1 MSDTMTTYEPYEP
14 LSFPRS
20 VVIGRASSKHGR
32 FRRLRMRVASWFRTC
47 VDYYEAAALYEEL
60 NRLSDAELARRGL
73 DRANLARDVCATH
86 DRSANRSRE

>member
-1 MSDTMTTYEPYEP
+1 MGDMMTTYEPF
-14 LSFPRS
+14 SSPRL

-32 FRRLRMRVASWFRTC
+32 LRRLRVRVATWFRAC

-73 DRANLARDVCATH
+73 DRPNLARDVREAC
-86 DRSANRSRE
+86 DRSDRSSTG